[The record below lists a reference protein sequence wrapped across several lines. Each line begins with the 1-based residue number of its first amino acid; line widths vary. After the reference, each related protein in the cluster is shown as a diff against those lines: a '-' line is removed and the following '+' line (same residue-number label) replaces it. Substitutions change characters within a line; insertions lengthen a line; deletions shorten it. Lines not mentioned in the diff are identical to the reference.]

1 MPSMLF
7 RSIRSLL
14 PAKKAAMTSPKS
26 PPRPKTQAFFLLAC
40 FFVLPFFSVCS
51 SSAVMTRRFE
61 GRSDA
66 LRAAAAGEGSREGSD
81 DVSPPPKRRLRKD
94 MTATRGARG
103 VCRTSPFLSLSLGKQ
118 KRRAEIKALAHAKPK
133 TSDSLDSVGRM

>member
-1 MPSMLF
+1 MLF

-14 PAKKAAMTSPKS
+14 PAKKAAITSPKS

-66 LRAAAAGEGSREGSD
+66 LGAAAAAVGEGSREGSD

-103 VCRTSPFLSLSLGKQ
+103 TTNTVVVAGKQ
-118 KRRAEIKALAHAKPK
+118 KQDRRAEIKALAHAKPK

>member
-1 MPSMLF
+1 MLF

-66 LRAAAAGEGSREGSD
+66 LALCAAAAGEGSREGSD

>member
-14 PAKKAAMTSPKS
+14 PAKKAAITSPKS

-66 LRAAAAGEGSREGSD
+66 LGAAAAAAAAGEGSREGSD

-103 VCRTSPFLSLSLGKQ
+103 TTNTVVVAGGAELSCRNQSSSTC
-118 KRRAEIKALAHAKPK
+118 KAQNL
-133 TSDSLDSVGRM
+133 R